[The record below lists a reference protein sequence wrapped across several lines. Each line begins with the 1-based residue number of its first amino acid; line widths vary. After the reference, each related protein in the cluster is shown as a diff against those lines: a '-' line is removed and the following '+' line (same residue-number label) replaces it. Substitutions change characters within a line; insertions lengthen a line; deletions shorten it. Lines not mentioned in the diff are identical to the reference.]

1 MRGPG
6 RKPAGSTPSWTKDFA
21 YGVGLMASDGNLS
34 PDGRHLVFVSK
45 DLEQAE
51 TLKDCFK
58 LHTDPVQVKTSN
70 KIQGRYY
77 RLQWSDVILYR
88 FLESIGLSR
97 NKSKTLG
104 PLAIPEPLFG
114 EFLRGLFD
122 GDGSF
127 YSYFDPRW
135 KSSFMFYVVFVSAS
149 NKFMSW
155 IQKEIQRLYG
165 LKGHTTTSKDGSC
178 MQLRYAKKESLL
190 LLKVL
195 YHPQTKRF
203 LKRKRLKIMRALRI
217 VGKSLMR

>member
-1 MRGPG
+1 MKGTG
-6 RKPAGSTPSWTKDFA
+6 RKPAGSTPSWTKSFA

-45 DLEQAE
+45 DLEQAK
-51 TLKDCFK
+51 TLKACFK
-58 LHTDPVQVKTSN
+58 LHADPVQVKTSN
-70 KIQGRYY
+70 KNKGRYY

-88 FLESIGLSR
+88 FFESIGLSR

-135 KSSFMFYVVFVSAS
+135 KNSFMFYVVFVSAS
-149 NKFMSW
+149 NRFVFW
-155 IQKEIQRLYG
+155 LQKEIKRLYG
-165 LKGHTTTSKDGSC
+165 LEGHITTSKDGSC
-178 MQLRYAKKESLL
+178 LQLRYAKRESLL
-190 LLKVL
+190 LLRVL
-195 YHPQTKRF
+195 YPPKTKHF

-217 VGKSLMR
+217 VGKSLTR